1 MAEDPSRLNPA
12 RPKVLYFIQG
22 NAALYDLVREATPD
36 AYELVTLE
44 TGSEEERLAK
54 LADAEVVIVGG
65 HRLSRAHV
73 AAAPRLRLV
82 HHQGVGYH
90 DTCDV
95 DALRERQIALALAP
109 GGTAVGVS
117 EHAVMMM
124 LAVCKRLP
132 FLDAE
137 LRRGVWHANDLRA
150 ESRQLHGMT
159 VGIVGLGRI
168 GKEVARHLQG
178 FGVTLVYTDILEMPE
193 AIERELKVR
202 RVTFEELLAVSD
214 LVTLHLPLT
223 EQSFHM
229 LNRATIARMKPGAI
243 LVNCA
248 RGPIVE
254 EAALVEALE
263 SGHLAG
269 AGLDTYEIE
278 PPPHPTPFAR
288 FHNVVLTPHNA
299 PGTRD
304 AMRMKMDD
312 IFGNVRRFYAGEPLL
327 DRVPLG

>member
-1 MAEDPSRLNPA
+1 MAEADS
-12 RPKVLYFIQG
+12 RPKLLYFVLG
-22 NAALYDLVREATPD
+22 NAALYDLVRGAVPD
-36 AYELVTLE
+36 GYELVTLE
-44 TGSEEERLAK
+44 TGSEAERLAK

-65 HRLSRAHV
+65 HRLSREHI

-109 GGTAVGVS
+109 GGTSIGVS

-124 LAVCKRLP
+124 LAVCKRLA

-168 GKEVARHLQG
+168 GREVARHLQG
-178 FGVTLVYTDILEMPE
+178 FGVTLVYHDILDMPAE
-193 AIERELKVR
+193 LERELKVR
-202 RVTFEELLAVSD
+202 RVTFDELLAVSD
-214 LVTLHLPLT
+214 MVTLHLPLT

-229 LNRATIARMKPGAI
+229 LNRETIGRMKPGAMLI
-243 LVNCA
+243 NCA

-254 EAALVEALE
+254 EPALVEALR

-269 AGLDTYEIE
+269 AGLDTFEIE
-278 PPPHPTPFAR
+278 PPPHPTPFAE
-288 FHNVVLTPHNA
+288 FHNVVLTPHNS

-304 AMRMKMDD
+304 AMAMKMDD
-312 IFGNVRRFYAGEPLL
+312 IFGNIRRFFAGESLI

>member
-12 RPKVLYFIQG
+12 RPKVLYFIRG

-73 AAAPRLRLV
+73 EAAPRLRLV

-124 LAVCKRLP
+124 LAV
-132 FLDAE
+132 
-137 LRRGVWHANDLRA
+137 
-150 ESRQLHGMT
+150 
-159 VGIVGLGRI
+159 
-168 GKEVARHLQG
+168 
-178 FGVTLVYTDILEMPE
+178 
-193 AIERELKVR
+193 
-202 RVTFEELLAVSD
+202 
-214 LVTLHLPLT
+214 
-223 EQSFHM
+223 
-229 LNRATIARMKPGAI
+229 
-243 LVNCA
+243 
-248 RGPIVE
+248 
-254 EAALVEALE
+254 
-263 SGHLAG
+263 
-269 AGLDTYEIE
+269 
-278 PPPHPTPFAR
+278 
-288 FHNVVLTPHNA
+288 
-299 PGTRD
+299 
-304 AMRMKMDD
+304 
-312 IFGNVRRFYAGEPLL
+312 
-327 DRVPLG
+327 